1 LLRQVP
7 PALVRRGG
15 RWVRV
20 AASSVRLRPAVWR
33 ELRRGAAAQPYFRRA
48 EARSEQPLAVL
59 PSAVLS
65 AAVLSGPAWSWA
77 PAVAWRQPVEA
88 AAAQARASPSEMKAA
103 AVGAE
108 AAQPVASARSGLPSA
123 EEVAGAS
130 DATVQPRAVAAV
142 RPGPSAQRP
151 GAAEVEEAVSG
162 AQAQPPAA
170 VAGQD
175 AEPRQAEVA
184 AARPGAAEEQQPGV
198 VAAAQ
203 RDVEERQRAAVA
215 RRAPSVLPRAA
226 AHPSA
231 AAGLPP
237 WPCRRPWLAPRQ
249 AERSA
254 HAMRRSRTASP
265 SRRLWR
271 AAGCGG
277 LS

>member
-1 LLRQVP
+1 LARASLRQVH

-20 AASSVRLRPAVWR
+20 ASSSVRLRPVAWR
-33 ELRRGAAAQPYFRRA
+33 ELRRGAAARPCFRRA
-48 EARSEQPLAVL
+48 EARWSEQPLAVL
-59 PSAVLS
+59 P
-65 AAVLSGPAWSWA
+65 AAVMSGPAWSWA

-103 AVGAE
+103 VEEAA
-108 AAQPVASARSGLPSA
+108 AAQPVASARSGLLPA

-184 AARPGAAEEQQPGV
+184 AVQPGAAEEQQPGV

-203 RDVEERQRAAVA
+203 QDVEERQPAAVA

-265 SRRLWR
+265 SRQLWR
-271 AAGCGG
+271 AAGCGAW
-277 LS
+277 S